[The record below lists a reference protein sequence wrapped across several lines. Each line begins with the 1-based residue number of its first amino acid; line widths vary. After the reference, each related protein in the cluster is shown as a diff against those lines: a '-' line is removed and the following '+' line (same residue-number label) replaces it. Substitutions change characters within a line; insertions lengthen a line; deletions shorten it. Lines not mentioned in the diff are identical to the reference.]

1 MILCGAESD
10 KQAAIMGALT
20 AAAASGQLTPERI
33 DESVR
38 RVLTA
43 KVALGWDVAAA
54 AVAQTAEN

>member
-1 MILCGAESD
+1 
-10 KQAAIMGALT
+10 MGALT